1 MVFQSAEYV
10 KTLQK
15 SHDSKFWKIYD
26 GSGKILIN
34 KCDQDIGLSA
44 SQDLLQETL
53 ENCQGD
59 FVIVK
64 LYTKQPERREAGI
77 NAETGLTL
85 KVKLDS
91 SGYNQF
97 NQKQSYN
104 SGIGQPSWMDMM
116 AMSDKMR
123 QIELD
128 KLRMELEADKEEH
141 PMMTALYKAMENPTP
156 ILQGIGAMISMIMNK
171 NSPAQIGQATTTTVL
186 DSNIDSLIQKMESV
200 DPDYQNTLSKLAD
213 WAKENPDKYAL
224 MKLGI

>member
-1 MVFQSAEYV
+1 MAYVVADFV
-10 KTLQK
+10 KTKQK
-15 SHDSKFWKIYD
+15 INDSKFWKVYD
-26 GSGKILIN
+26 QSGKVLID

-44 SQDLLQETL
+44 TQDMLQETL
-53 ENCQGD
+53 ENCMGD

-64 LYTKQPERREAGI
+64 LYQKQPERREAGVG
-77 NAETGLTL
+77 AETGLTF

-91 SGYNQF
+91 NPGYNQKS
-97 NQKQSYN
+97 NYS

-141 PMMTALYKAMENPTP
+141 PMMSALYKAMENPTP

-171 NSPAQIGQATTTTVL
+171 NQSPAAIGQSANVSGT
-186 DSNIDSLIQKMESV
+186 DSTIDSLIHKMESV

-213 WAKENPDKYAL
+213 WAKENPEKYAM

>member
-1 MVFQSAEYV
+1 MAYVSAEYV
-10 KTLQK
+10 KSLQK
-15 SHDSKFWKIYD
+15 THDSKFWKVYD
-26 GSGKILIN
+26 TSGKVLIN

-53 ENCQGD
+53 ENCIGD
-59 FVIVK
+59 SVTVK

-91 SGYNQF
+91 PGYNQKSTY
-97 NQKQSYN
+97 Q

-141 PMMTALYKAMENPTP
+141 PMMSALYKAMENPTP

-171 NSPAQIGQATTTTVL
+171 NSPALIGQNTTTAETGSIE
-186 DSNIDSLIQKMESV
+186 DTMQRMEAI
-200 DPDYQNTLSKLAD
+200 DPDYKNMLSKLAD
-213 WAKENPDKYAL
+213 WAAANPDKYVL
-224 MKLGI
+224 MKTGI

>member
-1 MVFQSAEYV
+1 MAFVSAEYV

-15 SHDSKFWKIYD
+15 THDSKFWKVYD
-26 GSGKILIN
+26 GSGKVVIN

-53 ENCQGD
+53 ENCIGD
-59 FVIVK
+59 SVIVK
-64 LYTKQPERREAGI
+64 LYQKQPERREAGI

-91 SGYNQF
+91 PGYNQ
-97 NQKQSYN
+97 KSSYQSA
-104 SGIGQPSWMDMM
+104 IGQPSWQDMM

-123 QIELD
+123 SIEMD

-141 PMMTALYKAMENPTP
+141 PMMSALYKAMENPAP

-171 NSPAQIGQATTTTVL
+171 NQPAQIGQNPTTT
-186 DSNIDSLIQKMESV
+186 ESAGSIEETINKFQQV
-200 DPDYQNTLSKLAD
+200 DPDYINVLSKFAD
-213 WAKENPDKYAL
+213 WAKNNPDQYNAVKNS
-224 MKLGI
+224 I

>member
-1 MVFQSAEYV
+1 MAFVSAEYV

-15 SHDSKFWKIYD
+15 THDSKFWKVYD
-26 GSGKILIN
+26 GSGKVVIN

-53 ENCQGD
+53 ENCIGD
-59 FVIVK
+59 SVIVK
-64 LYTKQPERREAGI
+64 LYQKQPERREAGI

-91 SGYNQF
+91 PGYS
-97 NQKQSYN
+97 QKSSYQSA
-104 SGIGQPSWMDMM
+104 IGQPSWQDMM

-123 QIELD
+123 SIEMD

-141 PMMTALYKAMENPTP
+141 PMMTALYKAMENPAP

-171 NSPAQIGQATTTTVL
+171 NQTAQIGQNTTTTQ
-186 DSNIDSLIQKMESV
+186 SAGSIEEAIGKFQQV
-200 DPDYQNTLSKLAD
+200 DPDYINVLSKFAD
-213 WAKENPDKYAL
+213 WAKNNPEQYSAVKNS
-224 MKLGI
+224 I

>member
-1 MVFQSAEYV
+1 MAYVSAEYV
-10 KTLQK
+10 KSLQK
-15 SHDSKFWKIYD
+15 THDSKFWKVYD

-34 KCDQDIGLSA
+34 KCDHDIGLSA

-53 ENCQGD
+53 ENCIGD
-59 FVIVK
+59 SVTCK

-91 SGYNQF
+91 PGYNQKS
-97 NQKQSYN
+97 NYQ

-116 AMSDKMR
+116 AMSDKVR

-128 KLRMELEADKEEH
+128 KLRMELESDREEH
-141 PMMTALYKAMENPTP
+141 PMMNALYKAMENPAP

-171 NSPAQIGQATTTTVL
+171 NQATQIGQNTTTAEIAGSIE
-186 DSNIDSLIQKMESV
+186 DAIGKFQQV
-200 DPDYQNTLSKLAD
+200 DPDYVNVLSKFAD
-213 WAKENPDKYAL
+213 WAKNNPEQYAAV
-224 MKLGI
+224 KNSI

>member
-1 MVFQSAEYV
+1 MAYVSAEYV
-10 KTLQK
+10 KSLQK
-15 SHDSKFWKIYD
+15 THDSKFWKVYD

-53 ENCQGD
+53 ENCIGD
-59 FVIVK
+59 SVTVK
-64 LYTKQPERREAGI
+64 LYTKQPERREAGV

-85 KVKLDS
+85 KVRLDS
-91 SGYNQF
+91 NPVYNQKS
-97 NQKQSYN
+97 NYQ

-141 PMMTALYKAMENPTP
+141 PMMSALYKAMENPTP

-171 NSPAQIGQATTTTVL
+171 NNPTAQIGQNTTTAEIAGSIE
-186 DSNIDSLIQKMESV
+186 DAISKFQQV
-200 DPDYQNTLSKLAD
+200 DPDYVNVLSKFAD
-213 WAKENPDKYAL
+213 WAKNNPEQYSAVKSS
-224 MKLGI
+224 I

>member
-1 MVFQSAEYV
+1 MAFVSAEYV

-15 SHDSKFWKIYD
+15 THDSKFWKVYD
-26 GSGKILIN
+26 GSGKVVIN

-53 ENCQGD
+53 ENCIGD
-59 FVIVK
+59 CVIVK
-64 LYTKQPERREAGI
+64 LYSKQPERREAGV

-91 SGYNQF
+91 NPGYNQ
-97 NQKQSYN
+97 KPSYQSA
-104 SGIGQPSWMDMM
+104 IGQPSWMDMM

-128 KLRMELEADKEEH
+128 KLRMELEADKTEH
-141 PMMTALYKAMENPTP
+141 PMMTALYKAMENPAP

-171 NSPAQIGQATTTTVL
+171 PTAAAIGQNTTTSTTGG
-186 DSNIDSLIQKMESV
+186 SIEETIEKFQKV
-200 DPDYQNTLSKLAD
+200 DPDYINVLSKFAD
-213 WAKENPDKYAL
+213 WAKNNPDQYAAV
-224 MKLGI
+224 KNSI

>member
-1 MVFQSAEYV
+1 MAYVSAEYV
-10 KTLQK
+10 KSLQK
-15 SHDSKFWKIYD
+15 THDSKFWKVYD

-53 ENCQGD
+53 ENCIGD
-59 FVIVK
+59 SVTVK

-91 SGYNQF
+91 PGYNQ
-97 NQKQSYN
+97 KSSYQ

-141 PMMTALYKAMENPTP
+141 PMMTALYKAMENPAP

-171 NSPAQIGQATTTTVL
+171 SNPTAQIGQNTTTAEIAG
-186 DSNIDSLIQKMESV
+186 SIDETIEKFQKV
-200 DPDYQNTLSKLAD
+200 DPDYVNVLSKFAD
-213 WAKENPDKYAL
+213 WAKNNPEQYQAVKNS
-224 MKLGI
+224 I

>member
-1 MVFQSAEYV
+1 MAYVSAEYV
-10 KTLQK
+10 KSLQK
-15 SHDSKFWKIYD
+15 THDSKFWKVYD
-26 GSGKILIN
+26 TSGKVLIN

-53 ENCQGD
+53 ENCIGD
-59 FVIVK
+59 SVTVK

-91 SGYNQF
+91 PGYNQKSTY
-97 NQKQSYN
+97 Q
-104 SGIGQPSWMDMM
+104 SGIGQPSWIDMM

-141 PMMTALYKAMENPTP
+141 PMMTALYKAMENPAP
-156 ILQGIGAMISMIMNK
+156 ILQGIGAMISMVMNK
-171 NSPAQIGQATTTTVL
+171 NQSSAQIGQNTTTAETGSIE
-186 DSNIDSLIQKMESV
+186 DTMQRMEAI
-200 DPDYQNTLSKLAD
+200 DPDYKNMLSKLAD
-213 WAKENPDKYAL
+213 WAAANPDKYVL
-224 MKLGI
+224 MKTGI